1 MVQRAREGQTAKGPG
16 IRGRRTR
23 MRALAY
29 ALSLLLGFGLVVLT
43 APMAGP
49 SLAVEPDEV
58 LKDPKLEARARKISA
73 ELRCLVCQNQSIDDS
88 NAPLAR
94 DLRILLRERLK
105 AGDSDEDAVQ
115 FIVARYGEFVL
126 LRPRFGAHTLLL
138 WLATPLIL
146 ILAAFLVWRGYRS
159 RGGGG
164 ETAERMIGLTEE
176 ERKALDRLLGDGD
189 EEGNSASS
197 T

>member
-1 MVQRAREGQTAKGPG
+1 
-16 IRGRRTR
+16 
-23 MRALAY
+23 
-29 ALSLLLGFGLVVLT
+29 
-43 APMAGP
+43 MAGP
-49 SLAVEPDEV
+49 SLAVEPDEI

-73 ELRCLVCQNQSIDDS
+73 GLRCLVCQNQSIDDS

-159 RGGGG
+159 RNGDD

-189 EEGNSASS
+189 EKGNSASS